1 MKDFDYKQVEQEKDA
16 KRNGTIFTVLFHA
29 LVLLFLIFTMAWT
42 PPDPPI
48 PEYGIEVNFGMIGT
62 EGSKNIQNKT
72 KPNDSDSF
80 EKAKPNPKP
89 TKEPVVDKPDPLP
102 KPTPKEVVKEVVK
115 DPIEELTPVTESAD
129 KGVEAVKKEEVK
141 KEEPKPK
148 GSTDNNTGT
157 ADKDIANNEGKKEE
171 GVGDR
176 GDEKGSLDADALL
189 GGGSGGGATLNLDG
203 WKWTE
208 TPTKKDSS
216 SETGKVVIKFKI
228 DRDGLVI
235 SATIASRTVSSTT
248 AEFYRNYV
256 ESELMFIPK
265 NEGRVP
271 NFTIGSITFVI
282 TNN

>member
-1 MKDFDYKQVEQEKDA
+1 M
-16 KRNGTIFTVLFHA
+16 
-29 LVLLFLIFTMAWT
+29 
-42 PPDPPI
+42 
-48 PEYGIEVNFGMIGT
+48 
-62 EGSKNIQNKT
+62 
-72 KPNDSDSF
+72 
-80 EKAKPNPKP
+80 
-89 TKEPVVDKPDPLP
+89 
-102 KPTPKEVVKEVVK
+102 KEVVK
-115 DPIEELTPVTESAD
+115 DPIKELTPVTESAD
-129 KGVEAVKKEEVK
+129 KGVEAVKKEEIK
-141 KEEPKPK
+141 KEKPKPVEKPK
-148 GSTDNNTGT
+148 GSTADNTGK

-208 TPTKKDSS
+208 TPTKKDNS
-216 SETGKVVIKFKI
+216 SETGRVMIKFKI

-235 SATIASRTVSSTT
+235 SATVASRTVSSTT

-265 NEGRVP
+265 DEGRVP